1 MGNFDENEVLF
12 ARGTKFKVLRV
23 EKEYL
28 TPMGGGRV
36 REALR
41 VYMEEL

>member
-28 TPMGGGRV
+28 TPMGGGQA
-36 REALR
+36 REVIL